1 MVSKISWSFIQL
13 LFLMF
18 DAGARDEQYPEQV
31 STNHV
36 PYSQIAPLVMILD
49 VRVRMPESK
58 SHSNIIKVNVVG

>member
-36 PYSQIAPLVMILD
+36 LTNCTMNCTFGD
-49 VRVRMPESK
+49 DTR
-58 SHSNIIKVNVVG
+58 